1 MKSLTWVFVFFQKVR
16 FLENKHNHVLEKS
29 ISLSLEIERMGKDLA
44 FKSEIFY
51 PRTKMSNK
59 IISKGKT
66 KGDERGLGY
75 VRQNK
80 TSNSEKTIF
89 VNGQGSVSSPKAS
102 IN

>member
-1 MKSLTWVFVFFQKVR
+1 MNYVF
-16 FLENKHNHVLEKS
+16 EKNRP
-29 ISLSLEIERMGKDLA
+29 LSLKIERMGKDLA